1 MESPRF
7 LQNDINKLYDDMGNS
22 PKEDCLYNR
31 DLDTLKEIRLF
42 SFLDMKCLELTL
54 PKTDKIF
61 IKTMSGKTIDFDMN
75 SLDTVDSLNR
85 FISEREGVPIDQ
97 QRLIFAGKQLETG
110 RFLSDYNIKN
120 GVYVQLVLRLRGG
133 MHHESSNGGVAVLH
147 QAESVDTLLNS
158 IEQKHHKTERDL
170 MIELLMKSLTT
181 DEEFDLIDMAETFR
195 VEDD

>member
-1 MESPRF
+1 
-7 LQNDINKLYDDMGNS
+7 
-22 PKEDCLYNR
+22 
-31 DLDTLKEIRLF
+31 
-42 SFLDMKCLELTL
+42 MKCLELSL

-75 SLDTVDSLNR
+75 ILDTVDSLHR

-97 QRLIFAGKQLETG
+97 QRLIFASKQLESG
-110 RFLSDYNIKN
+110 HFLSDYNIKN
-120 GVYVQLVLRLRGG
+120 GACVHLVLRLRGG
-133 MHHESSNGGVAVLH
+133 MHHESSNGGVAVVQ

-158 IEQKHHKTERDL
+158 IEKKHDKTERNL

-181 DEEFDLIDMAETFR
+181 DEEFDLIDMADTFR